1 MRQRRSNG
9 YLQDTDRQE
18 EEEMKYIT
26 FDEDKPYDLILLGRV
41 AIDFNPLDYNKP
53 LYESET
59 FKKYVGGF
67 SRKYCGWN
75 GETREKN
82 RIFCKGIRRTSS
94 AHLWS
99 VILRMK
105 G

>member
-1 MRQRRSNG
+1 MRINR
-9 YLQDTDRQE
+9 
-18 EEEMKYIT
+18 M
-26 FDEDKPYDLILLGRV
+26 DLILLGRV

-59 FKKYVGGF
+59 FKNMWVVLPLILVVGMARLGKKIGF
-67 SRKYCGWN
+67 LQRYQ
-75 GETREKN
+75 T
-82 RIFCKGIRRTSS
+82 TSS

>member
-59 FKKYVGGF
+59 FKKYVGGSPANIAVGMARLGKKIGF
-67 SRKYCGWN
+67 LQRYQ
-75 GETREKN
+75 T
-82 RIFCKGIRRTSS
+82 TSS

-99 VILRMK
+99 VILTMK